1 MTGVTDVMD
10 PELIKLLKQEI
21 LSELKDQDT
30 RRREELLIEREQ
42 VKKAQDEYIARMK
55 ESTDPWVDVIA
66 DVKDSNG
73 LGVRLEW
80 NDAFIAY
87 LKENGI
93 TGTDQE
99 QIVQKYIALL
109 LRDTADRLEE
119 ETKGGSEYA

>member
-1 MTGVTDVMD
+1 MSGMKDVMD
-10 PELIKLLKQEI
+10 PEVVKLLKQEI
-21 LSELKDQDT
+21 LNELKDQET
-30 RRREELLIEREQ
+30 RRREELLIEREAKQ
-42 VKKAQDEYIARMK
+42 KAIDEYVARMK
-55 ESTDPWVDVIA
+55 LSTDPWVDVIA

-80 NDAFIAY
+80 NDAFIAF

-93 TGTDQE
+93 TGADQE
-99 QIVQKYIALL
+99 QVVQKYIALL